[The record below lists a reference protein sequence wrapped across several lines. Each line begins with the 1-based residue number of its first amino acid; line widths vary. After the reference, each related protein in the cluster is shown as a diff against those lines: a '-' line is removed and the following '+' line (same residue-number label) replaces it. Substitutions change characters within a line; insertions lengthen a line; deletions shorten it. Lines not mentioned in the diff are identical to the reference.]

1 MGLIT
6 LERVRITVSSTD
18 LELPKGDEL
27 PPGFVASFLSSV
39 QADEARGK
47 QPSPEEQLRLGI
59 IKALG
64 ALGSLT
70 VQEDS
75 LIFEGSKFILPAQYA
90 GKVRSAIDFLE
101 NWLHQ
106 QEKPHQISRQMPYRP
121 FDGANAF
128 AEVMKKL
135 TGTTGFGVTKM
146 TMFGPKH
153 PEYRTVNIAHDKTA
167 QVPWGAVKFPS
178 LEAEFNVG
186 ATMDPERGIV
196 FNLTCLAPK
205 KWRQHIEAI
214 FTMIEEYLKTDSIYR
229 GKAINGAE
237 EEPEFFDLSKID
249 PASVFYSDDVLKQL
263 RANIW
268 VPIRHPDKLR
278 ALGMP
283 IKRAIL
289 LAGEYGVGK
298 TLAGFLTALETD
310 KHGYTF
316 IQCRP
321 GKDDPA
327 TVLKTAALYS
337 PAVVFIED
345 IDTHTKGD
353 SDMDISRMLEML
365 DGMGNK
371 GSEIITVVTTNHLD
385 RIQKGAL
392 RPGRIDAVVKIG
404 DLDEAGF
411 RKCVTYTIG
420 EDQLA
425 ADIDWH
431 AVAAAFDGF
440 RPAFVVEA
448 ARRATRYALGESAT
462 GEIDILTTED
472 LVLAADSL
480 RPQLELM
487 IEAKEG
493 ARRTTFEDII
503 RGQVEGVVKRMV
515 NQDIGRF
522 EVEPATTLN
531 GARN

>member
-1 MGLIT
+1 
-6 LERVRITVSSTD
+6 VRNTVASTD
-18 LELPKGDEL
+18 LELPKTDEL
-27 PPGFVASFLSSV
+27 PPGFIDNFLSNV
-39 QADEARGK
+39 QAQEDLGK
-47 QPSPEEQLRLGI
+47 QPTPEEQLRLGI
-59 IKALG
+59 TRLLG
-64 ALGSLT
+64 QLGSLT

-75 LIFEGSKFILPAQYA
+75 LRFEGQAFILPKQYA
-90 GKVRSAIDFLE
+90 GKVRGAIDFLE

-106 QEKPHQISRQMPYRP
+106 QEKPHQIIRSLPYRP
-121 FDGANAF
+121 LDGAHAF
-128 AEVMKKL
+128 MQVMKTL

-153 PEYRTVNIAHDKTA
+153 PQYRTINIAHDKTA
-167 QVPWGAVKFPS
+167 QVPWGDVKFPS
-178 LEAEFNVG
+178 FDAEFNIG

-214 FTMIEEYLKTDSIYR
+214 FAMIEEYLKTNSIYR

-237 EEPEFFDLSKID
+237 EEPEFFDLSKVD
-249 PASVFYSDDVLKQL
+249 PNSVFYSTDVLKQL

-268 VPIRHPDKLR
+268 VPIRHPDTLR
-278 ALGMP
+278 ARNMP
-283 IKRAIL
+283 IKRAVL
-289 LAGEYGVGK
+289 LAGEYGTGK

-321 GKDDPA
+321 GVDDPA
-327 TVLKTAALYS
+327 TVLRTAALYS

-345 IDTHTKGD
+345 IDTHTKGG

-371 GSEIITVVTTNHLD
+371 GSEIITIFTTNHLD

-411 RKCVTYTIG
+411 RNCVTYTVG
-420 EDQLA
+420 ADQLA
-425 ADIDWH
+425 SDVDWH

-448 ARRATRYALGESAT
+448 ARRATRYALGESET

-487 IEAKEG
+487 REAKEG
-493 ARRTTFEDII
+493 ANRTTFEDII
-503 RGQVEGVVKRMV
+503 RGQVEGVVSRMV
-515 NQDIGRF
+515 NDEVGRF
-522 EVEPATTLN
+522 RVEPATALN
-531 GARN
+531 GASAS